1 MTLPKLR
8 LKNIEKFAVDNS
20 PVILT
25 VIGVVGTVGTAV
37 LAHKAATKAER
48 IRQQEYDDRLAITGL
63 TGFVKPTRRE
73 MFDMTW
79 KLYIPPVLSGAGTIG
94 AIVMAN
100 RIGSKRA
107 AAIAAAY
114 TISEKAYTEYRE
126 KVVEKFGETKERN
139 MREELAQD
147 QVDRNPMN
155 ERNVVVV
162 GDGETLCCDL
172 FSGRY
177 FRSSTEDLRKAA
189 NEINF
194 LILHNG
200 YASLTDF
207 YNEIGIPRTDVS
219 DEIGWNQDKLLE
231 LDISAVVNE
240 EGKPCLAFRF
250 QTHPV
255 RGYYRIH
262 P

>member
-1 MTLPKLR
+1 MISLAIRVKQ
-8 LKNIEKFAVDNS
+8 IEKFAVDNS
-20 PVILT
+20 PTILT
-25 VIGVVGTVGTAV
+25 TIGALGTIGTAI
-37 LAHKAATKAER
+37 LTHKAATKAS
-48 IRQQEYDDRLAITGL
+48 QMLADDFRNL
-63 TGFVKPTRRE
+63 
-73 MFDMTW
+73 DMHEQMAMGKKD
-79 KLYIPPVLSGAGTIG
+79 KLKLVWTAYIPPVVVGGLTIT
-94 AIVMAN
+94 AVVSAN

-114 TISEKAYTEYRE
+114 TISEKAYTEYRD
-126 KVVEKFGETKERN
+126 KVVEKFGDQKERN

-147 QVDRNPMN
+147 QVNRNPQN
-155 ERNVVVV
+155 ENNVVIV
-162 GDGETLCCDL
+162 GDGEVLCCDL

-177 FRSSTEDLRKAA
+177 FRSSVESLRKAA
-189 NEINF
+189 NEVNF

-200 YASLTDF
+200 FASLTDF
-207 YNEIGIPRTDVS
+207 YNEIQINRTDVS

-240 EGKPCLAFRF
+240 EGQPCVAFRF
-250 QTHPV
+250 QVHPV

>member
-1 MTLPKLR
+1 MISLASR
-8 LKNIEKFAVDNS
+8 LKQIEKFAIDNS
-20 PVILT
+20 PTILT
-25 VIGVVGTVGTAV
+25 TIGVIGTIGTAV
-37 LAHKAATKAER
+37 LTHKSATKASRQLDEDFRNLDLHER
-48 IRQQEYDDRLAITGL
+48 MGVSNKDK
-63 TGFVKPTRRE
+63 VKLV
-73 MFDMTW
+73 W
-79 KLYIPPVLSGAGTIG
+79 KLYIPPVVVGGLTIT
-94 AIVMAN
+94 AVVSAN

-107 AAIAAAY
+107 AALAAAY
-114 TISEKAYTEYRE
+114 TISEKAYSEYRE
-126 KVVEKFGETKERN
+126 KVIEKFGDTKERN

-147 QVDRNPMN
+147 QVNRLPQN
-155 ERNVVVV
+155 EGNVVIV
-162 GDGETLCCDL
+162 GSGDTLCCDL

-177 FRSSTEDLRKAA
+177 FRSSTEALRKAA
-189 NEINF
+189 NEVNF

-207 YNEIGIPRTDVS
+207 YNEIGISRTDVS

-240 EGKPCLAFRF
+240 AGQPCLAFRF
-250 QTHPV
+250 QVHPV